1 MLPNNSCKV
10 YLSGAMQLTCAYQVK
25 SVISRQNKRVLKMM
39 SEISSAVKNAIENFI
54 VPKDVG
60 FGTLISPVMI
70 EANFK
75 DNQWS
80 DLQILP
86 YGDITIPPTAKVF
99 HYAQEIFEGLKA
111 YKSPNGEALLF
122 RPEQN
127 AKRFNYSAKRMAM
140 PETPE
145 EMFLTACK
153 TITMLSKRFIPEA
166 SGSSLYIRP
175 FMFATEATLGIKPS
189 SEFKFMVLASPSGSY
204 FKAGGLNVF
213 IERSA
218 IRACPGGVGTAKTGG
233 NYAASLL
240 SSTKAIDHGCQQ
252 TLWLDAINH
261 QKIEE
266 MSGMN
271 FMCIKNN
278 KIITP
283 ELTDTILSGIT
294 RASVIELAKTEGYE
308 VIERTI
314 EIDELIDGVKS
325 GEITEA
331 FACGTAAIITPIE
344 KFIEENGISYELPKL
359 DTPISLKLRSH
370 LLDIQ
375 EGRKE
380 GPAGWSQIVD

>member
-1 MLPNNSCKV
+1 
-10 YLSGAMQLTCAYQVK
+10 
-25 SVISRQNKRVLKMM
+25 
-39 SEISSAVKNAIENFI
+39 
-54 VPKDVG
+54 
-60 FGTLISPVMI
+60 
-70 EANFK
+70 
-75 DNQWS
+75 
-80 DLQILP
+80 
-86 YGDITIPPTAKVF
+86 
-99 HYAQEIFEGLKA
+99 
-111 YKSPNGEALLF
+111 
-122 RPEQN
+122 
-127 AKRFNYSAKRMAM
+127 
-140 PETPE
+140 
-145 EMFLTACK
+145 
-153 TITMLSKRFIPEA
+153 
-166 SGSSLYIRP
+166 
-175 FMFATEATLGIKPS
+175 MFATEATLGIKPS

-204 FKAGGLNVF
+204 FSAGGLNVF

-218 IRACPGGVGTAKTGG
+218 IWARPGGVGTAKTGG

-278 KIITP
+278 QIITP

-294 RASVIELAKTEGYE
+294 RASVIELAKTEGYA
-308 VIERTI
+308 VIERTV

-344 KFIEENGISYELPKL
+344 KFIEENGSAYELPKL
-359 DTPISLKLRSH
+359 DDPTSLKLRNH